1 MKAFALTRILAAPL
15 LDERV
20 NCQGKRIRFRARE
33 PLPQHENLRCDG
45 RLRSIDVAKITCK
58 QFITYEITDDARTL
72 SLWLAGYWNGQQ
84 KNTLVDVSR
93 FRRRSD
99 ALKDYCLSHFDTPLL
114 DAPKTVV
121 ETTR

>member
-1 MKAFALTRILAAPL
+1 MAKSFGYGALFALAAMSS
-15 LDERV
+15 V
-20 NCQGKRIRFRARE
+20 QAQMIV
-33 PLPQHENLRCDG
+33 
-45 RLRSIDVAKITCK
+45 DVAKITCK
-58 QFITYEITDDARTL
+58 QFITYEITDARTL

>member
-1 MKAFALTRILAAPL
+1 MAKSFGYGALFALAAMSS
-15 LDERV
+15 V
-20 NCQGKRIRFRARE
+20 QAQMIV
-33 PLPQHENLRCDG
+33 
-45 RLRSIDVAKITCK
+45 DVAKITCK

-99 ALKDYCLSHFDTPLL
+99 ALKDYCLSHFNTPLL
-114 DAPKTVV
+114 DAAKTVV

>member
-1 MKAFALTRILAAPL
+1 MP
-15 LDERV
+15 
-20 NCQGKRIRFRARE
+20 RE
-33 PLPQHENLRCDG
+33 EDPLPSAGTPPAASTICG
-45 RLRSIDVAKITCK
+45 VTGGFRSVDVAKITCK
-58 QFITYEITDDARTL
+58 QFITYEITDARTL

-84 KNTLVDVSR
+84 KNTVVDVSR